1 MIIEIKKRIGAYE
14 KMITSLEHNQEI
26 TLADSSKIAEYKA
39 RINELLWVLEI
50 I

>member
-1 MIIEIKKRIGAYE
+1 MIIEIKKRINEYE
-14 KMITSLEHNQEI
+14 KMITKEVDDI
-26 TLADSSKIAEYKA
+26 KIAEYKA